1 MLKVINNSL
10 NAARI
15 DNVCGRYITNILSK
29 TVDGPGWRTGERTPP
44 APQSSRVRTYTLH
57 IYIFFIHDLFFIFL
71 FFFYNA

>member
-15 DNVCGRYITNILSK
+15 VNVCGRYITNILSK

-44 APQSSRVRTYTLH
+44 APQSSNY
-57 IYIFFIHDLFFIFL
+57 
-71 FFFYNA
+71 